1 MKLFENK
8 HQTLNFIARQNLS
21 NKLFKP
27 FTPQMGRIRMALGG
41 KLDGFYTIPSQSEIN
56 KMLAS
61 ISSKVDVQ
69 KYAPNIKSRL
79 FDYEKIRKEHIMS
92 Q

>member
-1 MKLFENK
+1 
-8 HQTLNFIARQNLS
+8 
-21 NKLFKP
+21 
-27 FTPQMGRIRMALGG
+27 MALGG